1 MASSGSAFPLL
12 LIVLSL
18 LAASAAA
25 RPGVPFHPCNTV
37 FISYTISTTTDAA
50 LSGNNRPNGF
60 VSVYRI
66 ITPVRTTFHSDPRS
80 AMIPRPGLLLPRR
93 EVAPAEPAPFGFSSL
108 RDRAKDILVVVIG
121 LLFGVGCGALT
132 AATMYLAWSL
142 VAHRHEI
149 CGSDGYSDEEGDV
162 KGSAKKA
169 GYVKIPPADPV
180 SGKEGI
186 ICRVY
191 LSSLFRYLAAGSAE
205 LCIDHKIVCRVKD
218 LLEMDTL

>member
-12 LIVLSL
+12 LVVLSL
-18 LAASAAA
+18 LAASATA

-132 AATMYLAWSL
+132 AVTMYLAWSL

-149 CGSDGYSDEEGDV
+149 CGSDEYSDEEGDV

-180 SGKEGI
+180 SVKEG
-186 ICRVY
+186 Y
-191 LSSLFRYLAAGSAE
+191 EGN
-205 LCIDHKIVCRVKD
+205 
-218 LLEMDTL
+218 